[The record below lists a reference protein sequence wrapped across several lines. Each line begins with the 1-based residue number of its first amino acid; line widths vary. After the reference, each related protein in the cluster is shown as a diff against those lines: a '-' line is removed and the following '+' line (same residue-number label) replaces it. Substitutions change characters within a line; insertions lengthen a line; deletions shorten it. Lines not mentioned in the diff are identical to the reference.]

1 VAEVA
6 AAALQQVAL
15 FDQLRQAVALQP
27 AAGRARPAV
36 AEEGLAV
43 LGLQRASTMR
53 LLQAQQVVANG
64 LGGTCSWGSVLDGAV
79 ADVAA
84 VLGAVEVDAAHAFVG
99 ALLRQLAPNRP
110 AR

>member
-36 AEEGLAV
+36 ADEGLAV
-43 LGLQRASTMR
+43 LGLQRADDAV
-53 LLQAQQVVANG
+53 LQAQQVVATGVGWMFMG
-64 LGGTCSWGSVLDGAV
+64 LNA
-79 ADVAA
+79 
-84 VLGAVEVDAAHAFVG
+84 
-99 ALLRQLAPNRP
+99 
-110 AR
+110 